1 LPPLPDKAIAT
12 VSNGTTQKSPDPSS
26 AESHRLGLPDIFAR
40 FQRWAVSEPKDI
52 GLQTEA
58 VLTDGTPWD
67 LAAGIESNGMRS
79 ELANTGFTT

>member
-1 LPPLPDKAIAT
+1 MQTIQSYWLRQLPL
-12 VSNGTTQKSPDPSS
+12 SNTPSS
-26 AESHRLGLPDIFAR
+26 AGHRLGLPDIFAR